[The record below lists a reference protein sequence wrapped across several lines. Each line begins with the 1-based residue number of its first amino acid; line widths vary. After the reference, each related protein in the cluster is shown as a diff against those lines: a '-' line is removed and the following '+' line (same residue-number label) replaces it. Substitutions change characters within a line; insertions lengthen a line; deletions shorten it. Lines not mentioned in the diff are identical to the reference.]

1 MRYKTLITNKLE
13 ALDNSVSRLN
23 SLLSQNFT
31 REQFQ
36 QVVES
41 LREKIQ
47 EVQTLVNTEQ
57 ESF

>member
-1 MRYKTLITNKLE
+1 MKYKVLVSNKLE
-13 ALDNSVSRLN
+13 ALDNSISRLN

-36 QVVES
+36 QVVDA

-47 EVQTLVNTEQ
+47 EVQTLVNSEQ
-57 ESF
+57 ETF

>member
-1 MRYKTLITNKLE
+1 MRYKNLVSTKLE
-13 ALDNSVSRLN
+13 ALDNSISRLN

-36 QVVES
+36 AVVDA

-47 EVQTLVNTEQ
+47 EIQTLVNSEE

>member
-1 MRYKTLITNKLE
+1 MKYKALVTTKLE
-13 ALDNSVSRLN
+13 ALDNSISRLN

-36 QVVES
+36 QVVGA

-47 EVQTLVNTEQ
+47 EVQTLVNSEQ
-57 ESF
+57 ETY

>member
-13 ALDNSVSRLN
+13 ALDNFVSRLN

>member
-1 MRYKTLITNKLE
+1 MRYKTLISNKLE

-36 QVVES
+36 QVVQS

-57 ESF
+57 ETF